1 MSLRK
6 RNKMQAPLFK
16 PQTEWFPPD
25 DFPDLS
31 KYNEIAI
38 DLETKDPDLKTK
50 GSSSMRG
57 QGDVVGIAIAV
68 KDWAGYY
75 PIAHE
80 SGPNMERKKVL
91 GWFADVLKT
100 SADKIFHNAIYDM
113 CWIHR
118 LGLTVHGTVIDTMV
132 MTSLVD
138 ENRFR
143 YDLNSVAQ
151 HYTGMGKNESAL
163 QEAAK
168 EWGVDPKAEMYK
180 LPAMYVGEYAERDAE
195 VTLALWQELKKEIEH
210 QDLQSIVEVEQKV
223 FPCILDM
230 KIKGVR
236 VSESQVDQLDHQ
248 LKLSYDKYIKRIND
262 DTGIYPEVWA
272 AKSIELVCNKLGI
285 DDFDRTEKT
294 QKPSFTK
301 NYLKNHKHPVL
312 RAIASAREL
321 DKLKNTFL
329 ESIKNYVHN
338 GRIHADIHQL
348 KGDFGGTITGR
359 LSYSNPNLQ
368 QLPNYSN
375 IGKGIRSIFMPEK
388 GHRWGCFDYSQQEP
402 RLVVHYA
409 LATLGTTGVQSIA
422 DKYDEARENPDD
434 LDIQL
439 AADFHSMVAEIADI
453 ERGQAKTINLG
464 LFYGM
469 GKAKLQAQ
477 LGVTDSVARD
487 LLAAYHHRVPFVKQ
501 LIHHTMDRAQQRGWI
516 RTILGRKCRFNM
528 WEPATFGMH
537 KPQTFED
544 ASIEHG
550 SRNIKRAF
558 TYKALNKLIQGS
570 AADMTKQAMIN
581 LREAGITPMIQL
593 HDELNVSYENEQ
605 EADKIKEIMEQAVPL
620 KVPNKVDFEDGEC
633 WGDIVNNRE
642 EEEDKDFF

>member
-1 MSLRK
+1 MIQK
-6 RNKMQAPLFK
+6 PLFTA
-16 PQTEWFPPD
+16 QTEWFPPD

-31 KYNEIAI
+31 KYDEIAI

-68 KDWAGYY
+68 RDWSGYY

-91 GWFADVLKT
+91 GWFQDVLKT
-100 SADKIFHNAIYDM
+100 KADKVFHNAIYDM

-118 LGLTVHGTVIDTMV
+118 LGLTVHGTVVDTMI

-248 LKLSYDKYIKRIND
+248 LKLSYDKYIKRIHD
-262 DTGIYPEVWA
+262 DTGMYPEVWA

-329 ESIKNYVHN
+329 ESIKNYVYN

-368 QLPNYSN
+368 QLPNYTN
-375 IGKGIRSIFMPEK
+375 IGMGIRSIFMPEE

-434 LDIQL
+434 PGIQL

-477 LGVTDSVARD
+477 LGVTDQVARN
-487 LLAAYHHRVPFVKQ
+487 LLATYHSKVPFVKQ

-537 KPQTFED
+537 KPQTFEN
-544 ASIEHG
+544 ASMEHG

-593 HDELNVSYENEQ
+593 HDELNVSYENKQ
-605 EADKIKEIMEQAVPL
+605 EAVKIKEIMEQAVPL

-633 WGDIVNNRE
+633 WGDIINNQ
-642 EEEDKDFF
+642 EDSVDEDF

>member
-1 MSLRK
+1 MIQK
-6 RNKMQAPLFK
+6 PLFAA
-16 PQTEWFPPD
+16 QTEWFPPD

-31 KYNEIAI
+31 KYDEIAI

-68 KDWAGYY
+68 RDWSGYY

-100 SADKIFHNAIYDM
+100 KADKVFHNAIYDM

-118 LGLTVHGTVIDTMV
+118 LGLTVHGTVVDTMV

-168 EWGVDPKAEMYK
+168 DWGVDPKAEMYK

-210 QDLQSIVEVEQKV
+210 QDLQSIVELEQKV

-329 ESIKNYVHN
+329 ESIKNYVYN

-368 QLPNYSN
+368 QLPNYTN
-375 IGKGIRSIFMPEK
+375 IGMGIRSIFMPEE

-434 LDIQL
+434 PDIQL

-477 LGVTDSVARD
+477 LGVTDQVARN
-487 LLAAYHHRVPFVKQ
+487 LLATYHSKVPFVKQ

-544 ASIEHG
+544 ASMEHG

-593 HDELNVSYENEQ
+593 HDELNVSYENKQ
-605 EADKIKEIMEQAVPL
+605 EAVKIKEIMEQAVPL

-633 WGDIVNNRE
+633 WGDIINNQE
-642 EEEDKDFF
+642 EQVDEDF

>member
-1 MSLRK
+1 MIQK
-6 RNKMQAPLFK
+6 PLFTA
-16 PQTEWFPPD
+16 QTEWFPPD

-31 KYNEIAI
+31 KYDEIAI

-57 QGDVVGIAIAV
+57 QGDVVGIAVAV
-68 KDWAGYY
+68 RDWSGYY

-91 GWFADVLKT
+91 GWFQDVLKT
-100 SADKIFHNAIYDM
+100 KADKVFHNAIYDM

-118 LGLTVHGTVIDTMV
+118 LGLTVHGTVVDTMV

-151 HYTGMGKNESAL
+151 FYTGMGKNESAL

-168 EWGVDPKAEMYK
+168 DWGVDPKAEMYK

-210 QDLQSIVEVEQKV
+210 QDLQSIVELEQKV

-230 KIKGVR
+230 KVKGVR

-248 LKLSYDKYIKRIND
+248 LKLSYDKYIKRIHD
-262 DTGIYPEVWA
+262 DTGMYPEVWA

-329 ESIKNYVHN
+329 ESIKNYVYN

-368 QLPNYSN
+368 QLPNYTS
-375 IGKGIRSIFMPEK
+375 IGKGIRSIFMPEE

-422 DKYDEARENPDD
+422 DKYDEAGENPDD
-434 LDIQL
+434 LEIQK
-439 AADFHSMVAEIADI
+439 AADFHSMVAGIADI
-453 ERGQAKTINLG
+453 PRKQAKTINLG

-477 LGVTDSVARD
+477 LGVTDQVAKD
-487 LLAAYHHRVPFVKQ
+487 LLQTYHSKVPFVKQ

-544 ASIEHG
+544 ASMEHG

-593 HDELNVSYENEQ
+593 HDELNVSYENKE

-620 KVPNKVDFEDGEC
+620 KVPNKIDFEDGEC
-633 WGDIVNNRE
+633 WGDIVNNQE
-642 EEEDKDFF
+642 EQVDEDF

>member
-1 MSLRK
+1 MIQK
-6 RNKMQAPLFK
+6 PLFTA
-16 PQTEWFPPD
+16 QTEWFPPD

-31 KYNEIAI
+31 KYDEIAI

-57 QGDVVGIAIAV
+57 QGDVVGIAVAV
-68 KDWAGYY
+68 RDWSGYY

-91 GWFADVLKT
+91 GWFQDVLKT
-100 SADKIFHNAIYDM
+100 KADKVFHNAIYDM

-118 LGLTVHGTVIDTMV
+118 LGLTVHGTVVDTMV

-151 HYTGMGKNESAL
+151 FYTGMGKNESAL

-168 EWGVDPKAEMYK
+168 DWGVDPKAEMYK

-210 QDLQSIVEVEQKV
+210 QDLQSIVELEQKV

-230 KIKGVR
+230 KVKGVR

-248 LKLSYDKYIKRIND
+248 LKLSYDKYIKRIHD
-262 DTGIYPEVWA
+262 DTGMYPEVWA

-329 ESIKNYVHN
+329 ESIKNYVYS

-375 IGKGIRSIFMPEK
+375 IGKGIRSIFMPEE

-422 DKYDEARENPDD
+422 DKYDEAGENPNDF
-434 LDIQL
+434 DIQK
-439 AADFHSMVAEIADI
+439 AADFHSMVAEIANID
-453 ERGQAKTINLG
+453 RGQAKTINLG

-477 LGVTDSVARD
+477 LGVTDQVAKN
-487 LLAAYHHRVPFVKQ
+487 LLQTYHSKVPFVKQ

-516 RTILGRKCRFNM
+516 RTILGRKCRFDM

-537 KPQTFED
+537 KPQTFDD
-544 ASIEHG
+544 ACMEHG

-605 EADKIKEIMEQAVPL
+605 GADKIKEIMEQAVPL
-620 KVPNKVDFEDGEC
+620 KIPNKVDFEDGEC

>member
-1 MSLRK
+1 MI
-6 RNKMQAPLFK
+6 QQPLFK
-16 PQTEWFPPD
+16 PQTEWFPPEE
-25 DFPDLS
+25 FPDLS
-31 KYNEIAI
+31 KYDEISI

-68 KDWAGYY
+68 KNWAAYY

-91 GWFADVLKT
+91 GWFQDVLNTK
-100 SADKIFHNAIYDM
+100 ADKIFHNAIYDM

-118 LGLTVHGTVIDTMV
+118 LGLTVHGTIVDTMI
-132 MTSLVD
+132 MTSLVN

-143 YDLNSVAQ
+143 YDLNSVAND
-151 HYTGMGKNESAL
+151 YTGMGKNESAL

-180 LPAMYVGEYAERDAE
+180 LPAIYVGEYAERDAE
-195 VTLALWQELKKEIEH
+195 VTLALWQELKKEIDYQELH
-210 QDLQSIVEVEQKV
+210 SIVELEQKV

-236 VSESQVDQLDHQ
+236 VSEEQVESLEYKFKKTYNSH
-248 LKLSYDKYIKRIND
+248 IKRIHD

-272 AKSIELVCNKLGI
+272 AKSIESVCKKLNI

-294 QKPSFTK
+294 NKPSFTK
-301 NYLKNHKHPVL
+301 NYLKRHKNPVL
-312 RAIASAREL
+312 RSLNSAREL
-321 DKLKNTFL
+321 DKLSNTFL
-329 ESIKNYVHN
+329 KSIKNYVYK

-348 KGDFGGTITGR
+348 RGDFGGTVTGR
-359 LSYSNPNLQ
+359 LSYSKPNLQ
-368 QLPNYSN
+368 QLPNYTN
-375 IGKGIRSIFMPEK
+375 IGMGIRSIFMPEED
-388 GHRWGCFDYSQQEP
+388 HRWGCFDYSQQEP

-409 LATLGTTGVQSIA
+409 LATLGTTGVASIA
-422 DKYDEARENPDD
+422 EEYNKEDSDT
-434 LDIQL
+434 
-439 AADFHSMVAEIADI
+439 DFHKMVAGITGMPRRE
-453 ERGQAKTINLG
+453 AKTINLG

-477 LGVTDSVARD
+477 LGVTEQRAKE
-487 LLAAYHHRVPFVKQ
+487 LLDTYQKKVPFVKQ
-501 LIHHTMDRAQQRGWI
+501 LIYHTMDRAQQRGWI
-516 RTILGRKCRFNM
+516 RTILGRRCRFDK
-528 WEPATFGMH
+528 WEPRTFGMH
-537 KPQTFED
+537 KPQTFEE
-544 ASIEHG
+544 ASLEHG
-550 SRNIKRAF
+550 SGNIKRAF

-570 AADMTKQAMIN
+570 AADMTKQAMVN

-593 HDELNVSYENEQ
+593 HDELNISFENEKQ
-605 EADKIKEIMEQAVPL
+605 VDEIKEIMEQAVPL

-633 WGDIVNNRE
+633 WGDIINNRE
-642 EEEDKDFF
+642 EAIDEDF

>member
-1 MSLRK
+1 M
-6 RNKMQAPLFK
+6 MQKPLFAV
-16 PQTEWFPPD
+16 QTEWFPPD

-31 KYNEIAI
+31 KYDEISI

-68 KDWAGYY
+68 KDWSGYY

-91 GWFADVLKT
+91 GWFQDVLKT
-100 SADKIFHNAIYDM
+100 KADKVFHNAIYDM

-118 LGLTVHGTVIDTMV
+118 LGLTVHGTVVDTMI

-151 HYTGMGKNESAL
+151 FYTGMGKNESAL

-210 QDLQSIVEVEQKV
+210 QDLQSIVELEQKV

-236 VSESQVDQLDHQ
+236 VSEAQVDQLDHQ
-248 LKLSYDKYIKRIND
+248 LKKSYDKYIKRIND

-329 ESIKNYVHN
+329 ESIKNYVYN

-359 LSYSNPNLQ
+359 LSYSKPNLQ
-368 QLPNYSN
+368 QLPNYTD
-375 IGKGIRSIFMPEK
+375 IGMGIRSIFIPEE

-422 DKYDEARENPDD
+422 DRYDEARENPDD
-434 LDIQL
+434 PDIQL
-439 AADFHSMVAEIADI
+439 AADFHSMVANIAGI
-453 ERGQAKTINLG
+453 PRGQAKTINLG

-477 LGVTDSVARD
+477 LGVTDQIAKD
-487 LLAAYHHRVPFVKQ
+487 LLAVYHSKVPFVKQ

-516 RTILGRKCRFNM
+516 RTILGRRCRFNM

-544 ASIEHG
+544 ASMEHG

-593 HDELNVSYENEQ
+593 HDELNVSYENKE
-605 EADKIKEIMEQAVPL
+605 EAIKIKEIMEQAVPL

-633 WGDIVNNRE
+633 WGDIINNQE
-642 EEEDKDFF
+642 EQVDKDF

>member
-1 MSLRK
+1 MIQR
-6 RNKMQAPLFK
+6 PLFAA
-16 PQTEWFPPD
+16 QTEWFPPD

-31 KYNEIAI
+31 KYDEIAI

-68 KDWAGYY
+68 KDWSGYY

-100 SADKIFHNAIYDM
+100 NADKIFHNAIYDM

-118 LGLTVHGTVIDTMV
+118 LGFKVQGTIVDTMI

-151 HYTGMGKNESAL
+151 FYTGMGKNESAL

-168 EWGVDPKAEMYK
+168 EWGIDPKAEMYK

-210 QDLQSIVEVEQKV
+210 QDLQSIVEIEQKV
-223 FPCILDM
+223 FPCIFDM

-248 LKLSYDKYIKRIND
+248 LKLSYDKYIKRINN

-329 ESIKNYVHN
+329 ESIKNYVYN

-359 LSYSNPNLQ
+359 LSYSKPNLQ
-368 QLPNYSN
+368 QLPNYTN
-375 IGKGIRSIFMPEK
+375 VGMGIRSIFMPED

-409 LATLGTTGVQSIA
+409 LATLGTTGVASIA
-422 DKYDEARENPDD
+422 DRYDEAGKNPDD
-434 LDIQL
+434 LDVQK
-439 AADFHSMVAEIADI
+439 AADFHSMVAKIADI
-453 ERGQAKTINLG
+453 PRGQAKTINLG

-477 LGVTDSVARD
+477 LGVTDQVARD
-487 LLAAYHHRVPFVKQ
+487 LLATYHSKVPFVKQ

-544 ASIEHG
+544 ASMEHG

-593 HDELNVSYENEQ
+593 HDELNVSYENEK
-605 EADKIKEIMEQAVPL
+605 EAVKIKEIMEQAVPL

-633 WGDIVNNRE
+633 WGDIVNNQE
-642 EEEDKDFF
+642 EQVDEDF

>member
-1 MSLRK
+1 MI
-6 RNKMQAPLFK
+6 QQPLFK
-16 PQTEWFPPD
+16 PQTEWFPPEE
-25 DFPDLS
+25 FPDLS
-31 KYNEIAI
+31 KYDEISI

-68 KDWAGYY
+68 KNWAAYY

-91 GWFADVLKT
+91 GWFQDVLNTK
-100 SADKIFHNAIYDM
+100 ADKIFHNAIYDM

-118 LGLTVHGTVIDTMV
+118 LGLTVHGTIVDTMI
-132 MTSLVD
+132 MTSLVN

-143 YDLNSVAQ
+143 YDLNSVAND
-151 HYTGMGKNESAL
+151 YTGMGKNESAL

-195 VTLALWQELKKEIEH
+195 VTLALWQELKKEIDYQELH
-210 QDLQSIVEVEQKV
+210 SIVELEQKV

-236 VSESQVDQLDHQ
+236 VSEEQVESLEYKFKKTYNSH
-248 LKLSYDKYIKRIND
+248 IKRIHD

-272 AKSIELVCNKLGI
+272 AKSIESVCKKLNI

-294 QKPSFTK
+294 NKPSFTK
-301 NYLKNHKHPVL
+301 NYLKRHKNPVL
-312 RAIASAREL
+312 RSLNSAREL
-321 DKLKNTFL
+321 DKLSNTFL
-329 ESIKNYVHN
+329 KSIKNYVYK

-348 KGDFGGTITGR
+348 RGDFGGTVTGR
-359 LSYSNPNLQ
+359 LSYSKPNLQ
-368 QLPNYSN
+368 QLPNYTD
-375 IGKGIRSIFMPEK
+375 IGMGIRSIFMPEK
-388 GHRWGCFDYSQQEP
+388 DHRWGCFDYSQQEP

-409 LATLGTTGVQSIA
+409 LATLGTTGVASIA
-422 DKYDEARENPDD
+422 EEYNKEDSDT
-434 LDIQL
+434 
-439 AADFHSMVAEIADI
+439 DFHKMVAGITGMPRRE
-453 ERGQAKTINLG
+453 AKTINLG

-477 LGVTDSVARD
+477 LGVTEQRAKE
-487 LLAAYHHRVPFVKQ
+487 LLDTYQKKVPFVKQ
-501 LIHHTMDRAQQRGWI
+501 LIYHTMDRAQQRGWI
-516 RTILGRKCRFNM
+516 RTILGRRCRFDK
-528 WEPATFGMH
+528 WEPRTFGMH
-537 KPQTFED
+537 KPQTFEE
-544 ASIEHG
+544 ASLEHG
-550 SRNIKRAF
+550 SGNIKRAF

-570 AADMTKQAMIN
+570 AADMTKQAMVN

-593 HDELNVSYENEQ
+593 HDELNISFENEKQ
-605 EADKIKEIMEQAVPL
+605 VDEIKEIMEQAVPL

-633 WGDIVNNRE
+633 WGDIINNRE
-642 EEEDKDFF
+642 EAIDEDF

>member
-1 MSLRK
+1 MI
-6 RNKMQAPLFK
+6 QK
-16 PQTEWFPPD
+16 PMFTAQSEWFPPD
-25 DFPDLS
+25 EFPNLS
-31 KYNEIAI
+31 KYDEISI

-57 QGDVVGIAIAV
+57 QGDVVGIAVAV
-68 KDWAGYY
+68 KDWAAYY

-80 SGPNMERKKVL
+80 SGPNLERKKVL
-91 GWFADVLKT
+91 GWFQDVLKT
-100 SADKIFHNAIYDM
+100 NADKIFHNAIYDL

-118 LGLTVHGTVIDTMV
+118 LGLTVHGTIIDTMI

-143 YDLNSVAQ
+143 YDLNSVSQ
-151 HYTGMGKNESAL
+151 DYTGMGKSESAL

-168 EWGVDPKAEMYK
+168 EWGVDAKSEMYK
-180 LPAMYVGEYAERDAE
+180 LPAMYVGEYAEKDAE
-195 VTLALWQELKKEIEH
+195 ITLALWQELKKQIEY
-210 QDLQSIVEVEQKV
+210 QDLQSIVNLEQEVL
-223 FPCILDM
+223 PCILDM

-236 VSESQVDQLDHQ
+236 VSESQVDQLDNQ
-248 LKLSYDKYIKRIND
+248 LKKSYDHYIKRIHS

-294 QKPSFTK
+294 KKPSFTK
-301 NYLKNHKHPVL
+301 NYLKKHKGHKHSAVL

-321 DKLKNTFL
+321 DKLRNTFL
-329 ESIKNYVHN
+329 ESIKNYVYK

-348 KGDFGGTITGR
+348 RGDFGGTITGR

-368 QLPNYSN
+368 QLPNYTRL
-375 IGKGIRSIFMPEK
+375 GMGIRSIFMPEE

-422 DKYDEARENPDD
+422 DKYDLAGQHPDD
-434 LDIQL
+434 LNIQKE
-439 AADFHSMVAEIADI
+439 ADFHTMVAKIADI

-469 GKAKLQAQ
+469 GRAKLQGQ
-477 LGVTDSVARD
+477 LGVTEERAKD
-487 LLAAYHHRVPFVKQ
+487 LLATYHARVPFVKQ
-501 LIHHTMDRAQQRGWI
+501 LIYNTMDRAQKRGWI
-516 RTILGRKCRFNM
+516 RTILGRKCRFDM

-537 KPQTFED
+537 KPQTFEE
-544 ASIEHG
+544 ASLEHG

-570 AADMTKQAMIN
+570 AADMTKKAMIN
-581 LREAGITPMIQL
+581 LRKEGILPMIQL
-593 HDELNVSYENEQ
+593 HDELNISFESKQ
-605 EADKIKEIMEQAVPL
+605 QADRIKEIMEQAVPL
-620 KVPNKVDFEDGEC
+620 KIPNKVDFEDGEC
-633 WGDIVNNRE
+633 WGDIVNNE
-642 EEEDKDFF
+642 EEFVDEDF

>member
-1 MSLRK
+1 MIQR
-6 RNKMQAPLFK
+6 PLFAA
-16 PQTEWFPPD
+16 QTEWFPPD

-31 KYNEIAI
+31 KYDEIAI

-68 KDWAGYY
+68 KDWSGYY

-91 GWFADVLKT
+91 GWFEDVLKT
-100 SADKIFHNAIYDM
+100 NADKIFHNAIYDM

-118 LGLTVHGTVIDTMV
+118 LGFKVHGTIVDTMI

-151 HYTGMGKNESAL
+151 YYTGMGKNESAL

-168 EWGVDPKAEMYK
+168 EWGIDPKAEMYK

-210 QDLQSIVEVEQKV
+210 QDLQSIVEIEQKV
-223 FPCILDM
+223 FPCIFDM

-248 LKLSYDKYIKRIND
+248 LKLSYDKYIKRINN

-329 ESIKNYVHN
+329 ESIKNYVYN

-359 LSYSNPNLQ
+359 LSYSKPNLQ
-368 QLPNYSN
+368 QLPNYTN
-375 IGKGIRSIFMPEK
+375 VGMGIRSIFMPED

-409 LATLGTTGVQSIA
+409 LATLGTTGVASIA
-422 DKYDEARENPDD
+422 DRYDEAGKNPDD
-434 LDIQL
+434 LDVQK
-439 AADFHSMVAEIADI
+439 AADFHSMVAKIADI
-453 ERGQAKTINLG
+453 PRGQAKTINLG

-477 LGVTDSVARD
+477 LGVTDQVARD
-487 LLAAYHHRVPFVKQ
+487 LLATYHNKVPFVKQ

-544 ASIEHG
+544 ASMEHG

-593 HDELNVSYENEQ
+593 HDELNVSYENKE
-605 EADKIKEIMEQAVPL
+605 EAVKIKEIMEQAVPL

-633 WGDIVNNRE
+633 WGDIVNNQE
-642 EEEDKDFF
+642 EQVDEDF

>member
-1 MSLRK
+1 MIQR
-6 RNKMQAPLFK
+6 PLFAA
-16 PQTEWFPPD
+16 QTEWFPPD

-31 KYNEIAI
+31 KYDEIAI

-68 KDWAGYY
+68 KDWSGYY

-100 SADKIFHNAIYDM
+100 NADKIFHNAIYDM

-118 LGLTVHGTVIDTMV
+118 LGFKVHGTIVDTMI

-168 EWGVDPKAEMYK
+168 EWGIDPKAEMYK

-210 QDLQSIVEVEQKV
+210 QDLQSIVEIEQKV
-223 FPCILDM
+223 FPCIFDM

-329 ESIKNYVHN
+329 ESIKNYVYN

-359 LSYSNPNLQ
+359 LSYSKPNLQ
-368 QLPNYSN
+368 QLPNYTN
-375 IGKGIRSIFMPEK
+375 VGMGIRSIFMPEE

-409 LATLGTTGVQSIA
+409 LATLGTTGVASIA
-422 DKYDEARENPDD
+422 DRYDEAGKNPDD
-434 LDIQL
+434 LDVQK
-439 AADFHSMVAEIADI
+439 AADFHSMVAKIADI
-453 ERGQAKTINLG
+453 PRGQAKTINLG

-477 LGVTDSVARD
+477 LGVTDQVARD
-487 LLAAYHHRVPFVKQ
+487 LLATYHSKVPFVKQ

-544 ASIEHG
+544 ASMEHG

-593 HDELNVSYENEQ
+593 HDELNVSYENEK
-605 EADKIKEIMEQAVPL
+605 EAVKIKEIMEQAVPL

-633 WGDIVNNRE
+633 WGDIVNNQE
-642 EEEDKDFF
+642 EQVDEDF

>member
-1 MSLRK
+1 
-6 RNKMQAPLFK
+6 MQAPLFK

-301 NYLKNHKHPVL
+301 NYLKNHSHPVL

-368 QLPNYSN
+368 QLPNYTN
-375 IGKGIRSIFMPEK
+375 IGMGIRSIFMPEE

-422 DKYDEARENPDD
+422 EKYDNARDNPYD
-434 LDIQL
+434 LDIQK

-453 ERGQAKTINLG
+453 PRGQAKTINLG

-537 KPQTFED
+537 KPQTFEE
-544 ASIEHG
+544 ASLEHG

-581 LREAGITPMIQL
+581 LRAAGITPMIQL

-642 EEEDKDFF
+642 EQIDEDF

>member
-1 MSLRK
+1 MIQK
-6 RNKMQAPLFK
+6 PLFAV
-16 PQTEWFPPD
+16 QTEWFPPE

-31 KYNEIAI
+31 KYDEIAI

-68 KDWAGYY
+68 KDWSGYY

-100 SADKIFHNAIYDM
+100 KADKVFHNAIYDM

-118 LGLTVHGTVIDTMV
+118 LGLTVHGTVVDTMI

-151 HYTGMGKNESAL
+151 FYTGMGKNESAL

-210 QDLQSIVEVEQKV
+210 QDLQSIVEIEQKV

-236 VSESQVDQLDHQ
+236 VSEPQVDQLDHQ
-248 LKLSYDKYIKRIND
+248 LKKSYDKYIKRIHD
-262 DTGIYPEVWA
+262 DTGIFPEVWA

-329 ESIKNYVHN
+329 ESIKNYVYN

-375 IGKGIRSIFMPEK
+375 IGKGIRSIFMPEE

-422 DKYDEARENPDD
+422 DKYDEAGENPNDF
-434 LDIQL
+434 DIQK
-439 AADFHSMVAEIADI
+439 AADFHSMVAEIANID
-453 ERGQAKTINLG
+453 RGQAKTINLG

-477 LGVTDSVARD
+477 LGVTDQVAKN
-487 LLAAYHHRVPFVKQ
+487 LLQTYHSKVPFVKQ

-516 RTILGRKCRFNM
+516 RTILGRKCRFDM

-537 KPQTFED
+537 KPQTFDD
-544 ASIEHG
+544 ACMEHG

-605 EADKIKEIMEQAVPL
+605 GADKIKEIMEQAVPL
-620 KVPNKVDFEDGEC
+620 KIPNKVDFEDGEC

>member
-1 MSLRK
+1 MIQK
-6 RNKMQAPLFK
+6 PLFTA
-16 PQTEWFPPD
+16 QTEWFPPD

-31 KYNEIAI
+31 KYDEIAI

-68 KDWAGYY
+68 KDWSGYY

-100 SADKIFHNAIYDM
+100 KADKVFHNAIYDM

-118 LGLTVHGTVIDTMV
+118 LGLTVHGTVVDTMI

-248 LKLSYDKYIKRIND
+248 LKLSYDKYIKRIHD
-262 DTGIYPEVWA
+262 DTGMYPEVWA

-329 ESIKNYVHN
+329 ESIKNYVYN

-375 IGKGIRSIFMPEK
+375 IGKGIRSIFMPEE

-434 LDIQL
+434 PGIQL

-477 LGVTDSVARD
+477 LGVTDQVARN
-487 LLAAYHHRVPFVKQ
+487 LLATYHSKVPFVKQ

-537 KPQTFED
+537 KPQTFEN
-544 ASIEHG
+544 ASMEHG

-570 AADMTKQAMIN
+570 AADMTKQAMID

-605 EADKIKEIMEQAVPL
+605 GADKIKEIMEQAVPL

>member
-1 MSLRK
+1 MIQK
-6 RNKMQAPLFK
+6 PLFTA
-16 PQTEWFPPD
+16 QTEWFPPD

-31 KYNEIAI
+31 KYDEIAI

-57 QGDVVGIAIAV
+57 QGDVVGIAVAV
-68 KDWAGYY
+68 RDWSGYY

-91 GWFADVLKT
+91 GWFQDVLKT
-100 SADKIFHNAIYDM
+100 KADKVFHNAIYDM

-118 LGLTVHGTVIDTMV
+118 LGLTVHGTVVDTMV
-132 MTSLVD
+132 MTSLVN

-168 EWGVDPKAEMYK
+168 DWGVDPKAEMYR

-210 QDLQSIVEVEQKV
+210 QDLQSIVELEQKV

-230 KIKGVR
+230 KVKGVR

-248 LKLSYDKYIKRIND
+248 LKLSYDKYIKRIHD
-262 DTGIYPEVWA
+262 DTGMYPEVWA

-329 ESIKNYVHN
+329 ESIKNYVYN

-375 IGKGIRSIFMPEK
+375 IGKGIRSIFMPEE
-388 GHRWGCFDYSQQEP
+388 GRRWGCFDYSQQEP

-422 DKYDEARENPDD
+422 DKYDEAGENPYDS
-434 LDIQL
+434 DIQK

-453 ERGQAKTINLG
+453 DRGQAKTINLG

-477 LGVTDSVARD
+477 LGVTEQVAKD
-487 LLAAYHHRVPFVKQ
+487 LLETYHSKVPFVKQ

-528 WEPATFGMH
+528 WEPASFGMH
-537 KPQTFED
+537 KPQTFDD
-544 ASIEHG
+544 ACMEHG

-570 AADMTKQAMIN
+570 AADMTKQSMIN

-593 HDELNVSYENEQ
+593 HDELNVSYENEE

>member
-1 MSLRK
+1 MIQK
-6 RNKMQAPLFK
+6 PLFTA
-16 PQTEWFPPD
+16 QTEWFPPD

-31 KYNEIAI
+31 KYDEIAI

-68 KDWAGYY
+68 RDWSGYY

-100 SADKIFHNAIYDM
+100 KADKVFHNAIYDM

-118 LGLTVHGTVIDTMV
+118 LGLTVHGTVVDTMI

-151 HYTGMGKNESAL
+151 FYTGMGKNESAL

-168 EWGVDPKAEMYK
+168 DWGVDPKAEMYK

-210 QDLQSIVEVEQKV
+210 QDLQSIVELEQKV

-248 LKLSYDKYIKRIND
+248 LKKSYDKYIKRIND

-329 ESIKNYVHN
+329 ESIKNYVYN

-375 IGKGIRSIFMPEK
+375 IGKGIRSIFMPEE

-422 DKYDEARENPDD
+422 DKYDEAGENPDD
-434 LDIQL
+434 LEIQK

-453 ERGQAKTINLG
+453 PRSQAKTINLG

-477 LGVTDSVARD
+477 LGVTDQVAKD
-487 LLAAYHHRVPFVKQ
+487 LLLAYHDKVPFVKQ
-501 LIHHTMDRAQQRGWI
+501 LIYHTMDRAQQRGWI

-537 KPQTFED
+537 KPQTFDD
-544 ASIEHG
+544 ACMEHG

-581 LREAGITPMIQL
+581 LREAGITPMIQI

-605 EADKIKEIMEQAVPL
+605 GADKIKEIMEQAVPL

>member
-1 MSLRK
+1 
-6 RNKMQAPLFK
+6 MQKPLFS
-16 PQTEWFPPD
+16 PQSEWFPPD

-31 KYNEIAI
+31 KYDEISI

-57 QGDVVGIAIAV
+57 QGDVVGVAVAV
-68 KDWAGYY
+68 KNWVGYY

-80 SGPNMERKKVL
+80 SGPNLERKKVL
-91 GWFADVLKT
+91 GWFQDVLKT
-100 SADKIFHNAIYDM
+100 NANKIFHNAIYDL

-118 LGLTVHGTVIDTMV
+118 LGLTVHGKIIDTMV

-143 YDLNSVAQ
+143 YDLNSVSSD
-151 HYTGMGKNESAL
+151 YTGLGKNETAL
-163 QEAAK
+163 QDAAK
-168 EWGVDPKAEMYK
+168 EWGVDAKSEMYK

-195 VTLALWQELKKEIEH
+195 ITLALWQELKKEIK
-210 QDLQSIVEVEQKV
+210 LQELTSIAELECDVL
-223 FPCILDM
+223 PCILDM

-236 VSESQVDQLDHQ
+236 VSESQVTLLETK
-248 LKLSYDKYIKRIND
+248 LKKEYTAEIDRIHK

-272 AKSIELVCNKLGI
+272 AKSIESVCNKLGI
-285 DDFDRTEKT
+285 NDFDRTEKT

-301 NYLKNHKHPVL
+301 NYLKNHRNKTL
-312 RAIASAREL
+312 RRIAKAREL
-321 DKLKNTFL
+321 DKLSNTFL
-329 ESIKNYVHN
+329 ESIKNFVYN

-348 KGDFGGTITGR
+348 RGEIGGTITGR

-368 QLPNYSN
+368 QLPNYTN
-375 IGKGIRSIFMPEK
+375 IGMGIRSIFMPEE

-409 LATLGTTGVQSIA
+409 LATLGTTGVASIA
-422 DKYDEARENPDD
+422 DAYHEGE
-434 LDIQL
+434 
-439 AADFHSMVAEIADI
+439 ADFHSMVADIANI
-453 ERGQAKTINLG
+453 PRKQAKTINLG

-477 LGVTDSVARD
+477 LGVTEERAKD
-487 LLAAYHHRVPFVKQ
+487 LLQTYHSAVPFVKQ
-501 LIHHTMDRAQQRGWI
+501 LIYHTMDRAQERGWI
-516 RTILGRKCRFNM
+516 RTVLGRKCRFNM

-537 KPQTFED
+537 KPQTFEE
-544 ASIEHG
+544 ASLEHG

-570 AADMTKQAMIN
+570 AADMTKKAMVN
-581 LREAGITPMIQL
+581 LKNEGLLPMIQI
-593 HDELNVSYENEQ
+593 HDELNISFENDKQ
-605 EADKIKEIMEQAVPL
+605 ADRIKEIMEQAVSL
-620 KVPNKVDFEDGEC
+620 KIPNKVDFEDGEC

-642 EEEDKDFF
+642 EEPDEDYF